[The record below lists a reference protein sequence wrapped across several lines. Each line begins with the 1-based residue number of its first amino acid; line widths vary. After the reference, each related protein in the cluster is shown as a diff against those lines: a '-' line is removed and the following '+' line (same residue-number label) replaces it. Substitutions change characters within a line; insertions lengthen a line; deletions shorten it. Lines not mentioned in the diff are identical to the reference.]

1 EWLYEIKLDGYRA
14 VAIKTGGKAQL
25 RSRNNKD
32 FSLRYPRITKALAS
46 LPDGTVIDGEV
57 VALDD
62 SGKPSFNTVQNYGS
76 AEAPVILLPLRCAR
90 AEGTRCDERT
100 VD

>member
-57 VALDD
+57 VALDKL
-62 SGKPSFNTVQNYGS
+62 SGKPSFDTLQNHVS
-76 AEAPVILLPLRCAR
+76 S
-90 AEGTRCDERT
+90 
-100 VD
+100 